1 MNFLNHSVTQDSS
14 KLRQQEEEGRWIL
27 EAKTSPDAFA
37 KLYDRYASN
46 IYRYLLSRLG
56 NVAGAQDVT
65 SQTFLRAFEMF
76 PRYRHQGYFSAWLFA
91 IARSKYVD
99 YLRKT
104 KNRSETGID
113 YLQDPQED
121 LLQGVIRSERLA
133 ELKRLMCG
141 LREEEQ
147 ELLRLRFVANLSF
160 AEMASLLE
168 RNEDAVK
175 KTLYRLLARLQ
186 SQLEEPHADHS

>member
-1 MNFLNHSVTQDSS
+1 MQHSILQDSS
-14 KLRQQEEEGRWIL
+14 KLLQLEEEARWIV
-27 EAKTSPDAFA
+27 EAKTSPEAFA
-37 KLYDRYASN
+37 KLYDRYAPN

-76 PRYRHQGYFSAWLFA
+76 PRYRHEGYFSAWLFA

-99 YLRKT
+99 YLRKA
-104 KNRSETGID
+104 KNRSETSID
-113 YLQDPQED
+113 HIQDPQED

-133 ELKRLMCG
+133 ELKRLICK
-141 LREEEQ
+141 LSEEEQ

-186 SQLEEPHADHS
+186 SQLEDQNAAQS

>member
-1 MNFLNHSVTQDSS
+1 MHNSILQDSS
-14 KLRQQEEEGRWIL
+14 KLRQLEEETRWIL
-27 EAKTSPDAFA
+27 EAKANPQAFA
-37 KLYDRYASN
+37 RLYDRYAPN

-104 KNRSETGID
+104 KNRSETSID
-113 YLQDPQED
+113 HIQDPQED
-121 LLQGVIRSERLA
+121 LLQRVIHSERLA
-133 ELKRLMCG
+133 ELKMVIGRLS
-141 LREEEQ
+141 EEEQ
-147 ELLRLRFVANLSF
+147 ELLRLRFVADLSF

-168 RNEDAVK
+168 RKEEAVK

-186 SQLEEPHADHS
+186 SQMEDQHAA

>member
-1 MNFLNHSVTQDSS
+1 LNFWNHSIAQDSP
-14 KLRQQEEEGRWIL
+14 KLRQQEEEARWIV
-27 EAKTSPDAFA
+27 EAKANPESFA
-37 KLYDRYASN
+37 KLYDFYAPK
-46 IYRYLLSRLG
+46 IYHYLLSRLG

-65 SQTFLRAFEMF
+65 SQTFLKAFEMF

-104 KNRSETGID
+104 KNRSEISID
-113 YLQDPQED
+113 VVKDPQED

-133 ELKRLMCG
+133 ELKAMIGRLT
-141 LREEEQ
+141 EEEQ
-147 ELLRLRFVANLSF
+147 ELLRLRFVADLSF
-160 AEMASLLE
+160 AEIASLLE

-186 SQLEEPHADHS
+186 SQMEDQHAA

>member
-1 MNFLNHSVTQDSS
+1 MHNSITQDSS
-14 KLRQQEEEGRWIL
+14 RLLQLEEEARWIV
-27 EAKTSPDAFA
+27 EAKSSPEAFA
-37 KLYDRYASN
+37 KLYDCYAPN

-76 PRYRHQGYFSAWLFA
+76 PRYRHTGYFSAWLFA

-104 KNRSETGID
+104 KNQPETIPD
-113 YLQDPQED
+113 SVKDPQDD
-121 LLQGVIRSERLA
+121 LLQEVIRSERLV
-133 ELKRLMCG
+133 ELKVIIHKLP
-141 LREEEQ
+141 EEEQ
-147 ELLRLRFVANLSF
+147 ELLRLRFVAGLSF
-160 AEMASLLE
+160 SEMASLLE

-175 KTLYRLLARLQ
+175 KTLYRLLDRLQ
-186 SQLEEPHADHS
+186 SQLEDSHAAHS

>member
-1 MNFLNHSVTQDSS
+1 MHNSILQDSS
-14 KLRQQEEEGRWIL
+14 KLRQLEEETQWIL
-27 EAKTSPDAFA
+27 ESKANPQAFA
-37 KLYDRYASN
+37 RLYDRYAPN

-65 SQTFLRAFEMF
+65 SQTFLSAFEMF

-104 KNRSETGID
+104 KNRTGTSID
-113 YLQDPQED
+113 HIQDPQED
-121 LLQGVIRSERLA
+121 LLQRVIHSERLA
-133 ELKRLMCG
+133 ELKKIIVRLS
-141 LREEEQ
+141 EEEQ
-147 ELLRLRFVANLSF
+147 ELLRLRFVADLSF

-186 SQLEEPHADHS
+186 SQMEDEHATHS

>member
-1 MNFLNHSVTQDSS
+1 MHNSITQDSS
-14 KLRQQEEEGRWIL
+14 RLLQQEEEAQWIG
-27 EAKTSPDAFA
+27 EAKANPESFA
-37 KLYDRYASN
+37 KLYDCYAPN

-76 PRYRHQGYFSAWLFA
+76 PRYRHTGYFSAWLFA

-104 KNRSETGID
+104 KNQPETIPD
-113 YLQDPQED
+113 SVKDPQDD
-121 LLQGVIRSERLA
+121 LLQEVIRSERLV
-133 ELKRLMCG
+133 ELKVIIHKLP
-141 LREEEQ
+141 EEEQ
-147 ELLRLRFVANLSF
+147 ELLRLRFVAGLSF
-160 AEMASLLE
+160 SEMASLLE

-186 SQLEEPHADHS
+186 NQLEE

>member
-1 MNFLNHSVTQDSS
+1 MQNSITQDSS
-14 KLRQQEEEGRWIL
+14 RLLQQEEEAQLVGG
-27 EAKTSPDAFA
+27 EKANPESFA
-37 KLYDRYASN
+37 KLYDCYAPN

-76 PRYRHQGYFSAWLFA
+76 PRYRHTGYFSAWLFA

-104 KNRSETGID
+104 KNQPETKPD
-113 YLQDPQED
+113 SVKDPQDD
-121 LLQGVIRSERLA
+121 LLQQVIRSERLA
-133 ELKRLMCG
+133 ELKETIGRLP
-141 LREEEQ
+141 EEDQ
-147 ELLRLRFVANLSF
+147 ELLRLRFVAGLGF
-160 AEMASLLE
+160 AEIASLLE

-175 KTLYRLLARLQ
+175 KNLYRLLARLQ
-186 SQLEEPHADHS
+186 SQLEEKNAAYS

>member
-1 MNFLNHSVTQDSS
+1 MHNSILQDSS
-14 KLRQQEEEGRWIL
+14 KLRQLDEETRWIL
-27 EAKTSPDAFA
+27 ESKANPQAFA
-37 KLYDRYASN
+37 RLYDRYAPN

-99 YLRKT
+99 YLRKI
-104 KNRSETGID
+104 KNRTGTSID
-113 YLQDPQED
+113 HIQDPQED
-121 LLQGVIRSERLA
+121 LLQMVIHSERLA
-133 ELKRLMCG
+133 ELKKVIVRLS
-141 LREEEQ
+141 EEEQ
-147 ELLRLRFVANLSF
+147 ELLRLRFVADLSF

-186 SQLEEPHADHS
+186 SQMEDQNAA

>member
-1 MNFLNHSVTQDSS
+1 MHNSILQDSS
-14 KLRQQEEEGRWIL
+14 KLRQLEEETQWIL
-27 EAKTSPDAFA
+27 ESKANPQAFA
-37 KLYDRYASN
+37 RLYDRYAPN

-104 KNRSETGID
+104 KNRAGTSID
-113 YLQDPQED
+113 HIQDPQED
-121 LLQGVIRSERLA
+121 LLQRVIHSERLA
-133 ELKRLMCG
+133 ELKMVIGRLS
-141 LREEEQ
+141 EEEQ
-147 ELLRLRFVANLSF
+147 ELLRLRFVADLSF

-168 RNEDAVK
+168 RNEEAVK

-186 SQLEEPHADHS
+186 SQMEDQHAA